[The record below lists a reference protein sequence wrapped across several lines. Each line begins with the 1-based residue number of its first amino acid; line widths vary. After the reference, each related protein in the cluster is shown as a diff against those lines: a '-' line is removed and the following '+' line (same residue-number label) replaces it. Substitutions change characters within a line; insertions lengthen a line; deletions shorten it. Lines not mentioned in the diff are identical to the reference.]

1 MKSSFQEASVP
12 GCELSD
18 SLEVCSRVKFSEL
31 LMGHGAGGCRLVSF
45 LSYLEVFIR
54 CVKSLNSVVVSVQ
67 RMMSLNSLEVSLF
80 RGEVAELFGCH
91 PSDPF

>member
-1 MKSSFQEASVP
+1 M
-12 GCELSD
+12 
-18 SLEVCSRVKFSEL
+18 
-31 LMGHGAGGCRLVSF
+31 SF

-67 RMMSLNSLEVSLF
+67 SMMSLNYLEVSLS

>member
-1 MKSSFQEASVP
+1 
-12 GCELSD
+12 
-18 SLEVCSRVKFSEL
+18 
-31 LMGHGAGGCRLVSF
+31 MGVGGCRLVSF

-67 RMMSLNSLEVSLF
+67 SMMSLNYLEVSRS